1 MAHARL
7 PNRAQRP
14 VRSKRKYKQQ
24 SDLLNRV
31 NQETLR
37 QGQAQDGADTKS
49 AGRRISEIVA
59 YKSVSE
65 VPATKELK
73 IEARDCVLT
82 VVTLTTPCVVPAVS
96 QLLRSWSMAFRVRR
110 GPISVQHTASPESY
124 QCLMSS
130 AG

>member
-1 MAHARL
+1 MRSEDPNFQQKQEERCEAQKVLIQCGVQWGSVEFELCTLCKQLAISTLIRL
-7 PNRAQRP
+7 GA
-14 VRSKRKYKQQ
+14 VLRSKRKYKQQ

-73 IEARDCVLT
+73 IEAR
-82 VVTLTTPCVVPAVS
+82 
-96 QLLRSWSMAFRVRR
+96 
-110 GPISVQHTASPESY
+110 H
-124 QCLMSS
+124 
-130 AG
+130 

>member
-1 MAHARL
+1 MTFL
-7 PNRAQRP
+7 PDRFQCPA
-14 VRSKRKYKQQ
+14 RSKRKYKQQ

-73 IEARDCVLT
+73 IEARDGGHGSVVL
-82 VVTLTTPCVVPAVS
+82 C
-96 QLLRSWSMAFRVRR
+96 
-110 GPISVQHTASPESY
+110 
-124 QCLMSS
+124 
-130 AG
+130 

>member
-1 MAHARL
+1 MTFL
-7 PNRAQRP
+7 PDRFQCPAC
-14 VRSKRKYKQQ
+14 SKRKYKQQ

-73 IEARDCVLT
+73 IEARDGGHGSVVL
-82 VVTLTTPCVVPAVS
+82 C
-96 QLLRSWSMAFRVRR
+96 
-110 GPISVQHTASPESY
+110 
-124 QCLMSS
+124 
-130 AG
+130 

>member
-1 MAHARL
+1 MLLKLKCPA
-7 PNRAQRP
+7 
-14 VRSKRKYKQQ
+14 RSKRKYKQQ

-73 IEARDCVLT
+73 IEARHGRLRYVLS
-82 VVTLTTPCVVPAVS
+82 C
-96 QLLRSWSMAFRVRR
+96 
-110 GPISVQHTASPESY
+110 
-124 QCLMSS
+124 
-130 AG
+130 